1 LHTDRTVNET
11 AEPWLNVY
19 NKNYWTRYQRNDNI
33 QIFMMNRLDNI
44 LEPDFEERGL
54 QRPTSV
60 ARHVMS
66 TTPKKCFDQVMNEL
80 RTNKESTRSPSLNHE
95 SKVIA

>member
-1 LHTDRTVNET
+1 
-11 AEPWLNVY
+11 
-19 NKNYWTRYQRNDNI
+19 
-33 QIFMMNRLDNI
+33 MNRLDNI
-44 LEPDFEERGL
+44 LEPNYEERGL

-80 RTNKESTRSPSLNHE
+80 RCNKDDPSNMHSRVASVNQSEHEVNISSPPPLATHKRRVVNH
-95 SKVIA
+95 INH